1 MLNDSEEGTLGSA
14 NDRVGPGRY
23 SKLAK
28 SVNKAQQY
36 PQFSG
41 EPLNSLLRGRLLS
54 LGRLLSHTKSTFN
67 VHVMLFSWCRGPSHE
82 GELRW
87 AEGKG
92 NGLSLRSGSK
102 KAGS

>member
-1 MLNDSEEGTLGSA
+1 MLNDSEEWTLGSA

-41 EPLNSLLRGRLLS
+41 EPLNSLPVLRQAPE
-54 LGRLLSHTKSTFN
+54 SHKEYIQCTCYAFL
-67 VHVMLFSWCRGPSHE
+67 VVQGPQPM
-82 GELRW
+82 
-87 AEGKG
+87 
-92 NGLSLRSGSK
+92 N
-102 KAGS
+102 